1 MNKINSS
8 KVKKILQIIAVC
20 FVILISLIVLFN
32 ITYSSKNSYR
42 IMENVPVD
50 ESGTSWRQPIGYGA
64 YKIWVSNTTD
74 SDVQAI
80 ITSSWGYE
88 NTDTIPAGFKT
99 VIINNKAHPV
109 MYNLNFITEAGK
121 LDGEISLR
129 VYQAYP
135 DEEVKEKQK

>member
-1 MNKINSS
+1 MNKISS
-8 KVKKILQIIAVC
+8 PKVKKILQIIALC

-50 ESGTSWRQPIGYGA
+50 EYGTSWRQPIGYGA
-64 YKIWVSNTTD
+64 YKIWVSNTTN

-88 NTDTIPAGFKT
+88 STDTIPAGAKT
-99 VIINNKAHPV
+99 VIINNKAHPD
-109 MYNLNFITEAGK
+109 M
-121 LDGEISLR
+121 
-129 VYQAYP
+129 
-135 DEEVKEKQK
+135 